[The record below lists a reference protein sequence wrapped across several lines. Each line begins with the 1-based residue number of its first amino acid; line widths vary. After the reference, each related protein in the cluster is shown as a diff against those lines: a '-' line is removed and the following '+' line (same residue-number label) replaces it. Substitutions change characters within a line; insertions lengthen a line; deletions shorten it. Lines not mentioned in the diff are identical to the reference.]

1 MLLYILLQRY
11 YLFTIDDMLNELLIL
26 ILLLAL
32 SAFFSSSEIAFIV
45 SNKIKIELRARKKYL
60 MALNAKYFVNNPD
73 IFFSTILISNNIVNV
88 TFASL
93 SSVVLL
99 ELFGL
104 SEFQIL
110 LVSTLLLLVIGELIP
125 KFLGRDL
132 ADSLVMFSAIPIRV
146 VTIVLFPIAKLTS
159 TISSVL
165 SRTNLKEEEEI
176 LQMVDKEDL
185 QNLLEE
191 SSEAGKMDEAQ
202 SDIIS
207 KVIDIREQ
215 RVYEAM
221 TPRTDMVGVD
231 LTSTMEDV
239 LDIFIQSGYSKI
251 LVYDENLDSIKGWLF
266 TKDIFRQPAD
276 WKSIIREV
284 LFVPETK
291 KSLEMLNEFLNKQIS
306 VAVVVDEFGG
316 TAGLITVEDL
326 IEELFGEI
334 RDEYDDAEEKMIRKV
349 QGNAFVLS
357 GKVEIDILNEEHD
370 LAIPEGDYETIA
382 GYIMYK
388 IGRIPLKGESFKIDN
403 YTIMILRSDKTKI
416 DLVKLTM
423 EQNDQE

>member
-1 MLLYILLQRY
+1 
-11 YLFTIDDMLNELLIL
+11 MLNELLFL
-26 ILLLAL
+26 LVLLLL

-45 SNKIKIELRARKKYL
+45 SNKIKIELRARKKYF
-60 MALNAKYFVNNPD
+60 MALNAKYFVHNPD
-73 IFFSTILISNNIVNV
+73 IFFSTILISNNIVNI

-104 SEFQIL
+104 SELQIL
-110 LVSTLLLLVIGELIP
+110 LISTLLLLVIGELIP
-125 KFLGRDL
+125 KFVGKEL
-132 ADSLVMFSAIPIRV
+132 ADSLVLFSAIPIRII
-146 VTIVLFPIAKLTS
+146 TIVLFPIARLTS

-176 LQMVDKEDL
+176 LQIVNKEDL
-185 QNLLEE
+185 QDLLEE

-221 TPRTDMVGVD
+221 TPRTDVIGVE
-231 LTSTMEDV
+231 LTYTMEEV
-239 LDIFIQSGYSKI
+239 LDTFIQSGYSKI
-251 LVYDENLDSIKGWLF
+251 LVYDENLDNIKGWLF
-266 TKDIFRQPAD
+266 TKDIFKQPAD
-276 WKSIIREV
+276 WKSIIRDV

-291 KSLEMLNEFLNKQIS
+291 KSLEMLNEFLSKQMS

-334 RDEYDDAEEKMIRKV
+334 RDEYDEAEEKMIRKV

-370 LAIPEGDYETIA
+370 LKIPEGDYETIA
-382 GYIMYK
+382 GFIMYK
-388 IGRIPLKGESFKIDN
+388 IGRIPVKGESFKIDN

-416 DLVKLTM
+416 DLVKLTT
-423 EQNDQE
+423 EQNNPE

>member
-1 MLLYILLQRY
+1 
-11 YLFTIDDMLNELLIL
+11 
-26 ILLLAL
+26 
-32 SAFFSSSEIAFIV
+32 
-45 SNKIKIELRARKKYL
+45 
-60 MALNAKYFVNNPD
+60 MALNAKYFVHNPD

-104 SEFQIL
+104 SELQIL
-110 LVSTLLLLVIGELIP
+110 LISTLLLLVIGELIP
-125 KFLGRDL
+125 KFVGREL
-132 ADSLVMFSAIPIRV
+132 ADSLVLFSAIPIRII
-146 VTIVLFPIAKLTS
+146 TIVLFPIAKLTS

-176 LQMVDKEDL
+176 LQIVNKEDL
-185 QNLLEE
+185 HDLLEE

-221 TPRTDMVGVD
+221 TPRTDVIGVD
-231 LTSTMEDV
+231 LTYTMEEV
-239 LDIFIQSGYSKI
+239 LDTFIQSGYSKI
-251 LVYDENLDSIKGWLF
+251 LVYDENLDNIKGWLF
-266 TKDIFRQPAD
+266 TKDIFKQPED
-276 WKSIIREV
+276 WKSIIRDV

-291 KSLEMLNEFLNKQIS
+291 KSLEMLNEFLSKQMS

-334 RDEYDDAEEKMIRKV
+334 RDEYDEAEEKMIRKV

-370 LAIPEGDYETIA
+370 LKIPEGDYETIA
-382 GYIMYK
+382 GFIMYK
-388 IGRIPLKGESFKIDN
+388 IGRIPVKGESFKIDN
-403 YTIMILRSDKTKI
+403 FTIMILRSDKTKI
-416 DLVKLTM
+416 DLVKLTA
-423 EQNDQE
+423 EQNNPE

>member
-1 MLLYILLQRY
+1 
-11 YLFTIDDMLNELLIL
+11 MLNELLIL

-132 ADSLVMFSAIPIRV
+132 ADSLVLFSAIPIRI

-159 TISSVL
+159 TISTVL

-239 LDIFIQSGYSKI
+239 LDKFIQSGYSKI

-266 TKDIFRQPAD
+266 TKDIFKQPSD

-357 GKVEIDILNEEHD
+357 GKVEIDILNEEYD
-370 LAIPEGDYETIA
+370 LSIPEGDYETIA

-416 DLVKLTM
+416 DLVKLTLAPT
-423 EQNDQE
+423 EESE